1 MGLIPIKVKSCKE
14 SPSILGVANAFSG
27 GVFIAIGLMHIM
39 PEQAE
44 AWDKIAEE
52 QGIENPFPLPYLLM
66 VTGYTIILILD
77 KVLFDAHAVLHD
89 DGGGDA
95 HGHDHDKKNVTRASL
110 VLRDSMAQIMKDPN
124 NDASIKKS
132 LRASVVKLENEIK

>member
-39 PEQAE
+39 PEQSE
-44 AWDKIAEE
+44 AWDNWTEE
-52 QGIENPFPLPYLLM
+52 QGIKNPFPLPYLLM
-66 VTGYTIILILD
+66 VVGYTIILILD

-89 DGGGDA
+89 DGGGHA
-95 HGHDHDKKNVTRASL
+95 HDHKGDARKDVTRASL
-110 VLRDSMAQIMKDPN
+110 VLRDSMA
-124 NDASIKKS
+124 
-132 LRASVVKLENEIK
+132 